1 MDDNQTPASDSPQ
14 VSSSDGAQILINLE
28 AMIKSH
34 ISSIERIS
42 EELKKQ
48 KGMLNDIFEND
59 STYKQHSEA
68 AKEAARIK
76 SQTKQQILKAPQVA
90 DLASKVK
97 DMQSQLKETR
107 EALSDYLREFQR
119 MSGVNEIEDDAG
131 EVHEI
136 RYVAKLVKKH
146 SGFPN

>member
-1 MDDNQTPASDSPQ
+1 MDEDTNLQPQ
-14 VSSSDGAQILINLE
+14 NGSDGAQILINLE
-28 AMIKSH
+28 SMIKSH
-34 ISSIERIS
+34 IASVERLS
-42 EELKKQ
+42 EELKKH

-90 DLASKVK
+90 DLANKVK
-97 DMQSQLKETR
+97 SMQSQLKETR

-119 MSGVNEIEDDAG
+119 MSGVNEIEDETG

-136 RYVAKLVKKH
+136 RYVAKLVKKRA
-146 SGFPN
+146 GFPQ